1 MKGDRVEIVIDIG
14 TGVQVFEIEARKAGR
29 RVEVATS
36 RGVVE
41 VSEVTRT
48 GKAVRSG
55 RFMADRVVALVEHP
69 AEQPALRRRG
79 PRVARGQSSLLS

>member
-14 TGVQVFEIEARKAGR
+14 TGVQTFEIEASKSGR
-29 RVEVATS
+29 RVEVTTS

-41 VSEVTRT
+41 VAEVTRT
-48 GKAVRSG
+48 GKPVRSG

-69 AEQPALRRRG
+69 AEQPPSRRRPG
-79 PRVARGQSSLLS
+79 RAPRGQSALL